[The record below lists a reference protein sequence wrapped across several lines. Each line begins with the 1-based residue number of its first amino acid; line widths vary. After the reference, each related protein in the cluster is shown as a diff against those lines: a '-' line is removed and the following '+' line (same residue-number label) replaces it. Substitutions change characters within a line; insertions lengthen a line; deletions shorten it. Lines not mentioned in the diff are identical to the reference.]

1 MKRVLVDKNNEVV
14 YKGIEDWDDIFD
26 DDGNLR
32 DEVSNLEDEKIIAL
46 GKHLGLTPSGANE
59 DIELDRDCLYSYSS
73 QEYLVCTDSEA
84 DELSDEY
91 LENYIEDCILPKFG
105 KEFWRYFDN
114 EAWKRDARYDGRANC
129 LNTYDGYEYEE
140 EVNGTSYYI
149 YRQN

>member
-1 MKRVLVDKNNEVV
+1 MKKVLVDKNNEIV
-14 YKGIEDWDDIFD
+14 YKGIEDWDDIF

-59 DIELDRDCLYSYSS
+59 DIELDRDCLYSYSG

-84 DELSDEY
+84 DELRDEC
-91 LENYIEDCILPKFG
+91 LENYIEDCILPELEEG
-105 KEFWRYFDN
+105 LRGYFDN
-114 EAWKRDARYDGRANC
+114 EAWKRDARYDSRGDY